1 MSDDVTS
8 ARRHQEQARE
18 ERILRAAI
26 EELAESDYGG
36 MSIEAVARRAGVNK
50 TTVYRKWETKA
61 ELVRAALASA
71 SDQFRVASSLGE
83 LRADMRALG
92 RQFRTFTQSPEGRS
106 LMRLRLLQHPEP
118 EIAAI
123 AKHEHGRQ
131 QKQIENL
138 ISAAVERGE
147 ISRDVDMQL
156 LLDMLGGALYV
167 RIEMRNEWVSD
178 EQLESIIEVLMAAAR
193 RPERRQKSAKKA
205 VRARLKAGS
214 TRRRVRPRTHQS

>member
-1 MSDDVTS
+1 
-8 ARRHQEQARE
+8 
-18 ERILRAAI
+18 
-26 EELAESDYGG
+26 

-61 ELVRAALASA
+61 ELIRAALASA
-71 SDQFRVASSLGE
+71 SEQFRVASSLGD

-138 ISAAVERGE
+138 INAAIERGE

-167 RIEMRNEWVSD
+167 RIELRNEWVSD
-178 EQLESIIEVLMAAAR
+178 EQLESIIEVLMDAAR
-193 RPERRQKSAKKA
+193 RPERRRKGGKKA
-205 VRARLKAGS
+205 VRGRVKGGAGRL
-214 TRRRVRPRTHQS
+214 RVRSVGRMR